1 MIALSNTVAQIAA
14 SQNIK
19 YFFLVTLKGTD
30 NYATTAYDITM
41 DNGITYL
48 SDGGLQDVEP
58 PRISSTVDRS
68 NYKVS
73 FADVS
78 FAFKSYFEEGATG
91 DSIEVRIGFFNT
103 LSTITDG
110 IEVGSPFTQMANT
123 VIVYKGVI
131 DSQSYAVDLENSEV
145 LAIIEGSS
153 PMADLDLVRARFT
166 NKDSLQQFNSVD
178 TAFDKVFEG
187 SGQIKLKWG
196 KS

>member
-1 MIALSNTVAQIAA
+1 MIQLSTTVAQIAA

-30 NYATTAYDITM
+30 NYTTAPYDLTM
-41 DNGITYL
+41 DNGITYI

-68 NYKVS
+68 NYKIS
-73 FADVS
+73 FADVN

-91 DSIEVRIGFFNT
+91 DTIEVRVGFYNTLSDTTESIEVGK
-103 LSTITDG
+103 
-110 IEVGSPFTQMANT
+110 PFTQMSNT
-123 VIVYKGVI
+123 VVVYKGVI
-131 DSQSYAVDLENSEV
+131 DSQSYAVDIENSEV
-145 LAIIEGSS
+145 VAIIEGSS

-166 NKDSLQQFNSVD
+166 NKDSVQQFNPND

-196 KS
+196 KA